1 MVIYRKIFFNQNG
14 GKRMK
19 EYQWA
24 VIALVLFL
32 LTVSVSAAFI
42 DQIPAVTLDFSAFID
57 QIPA

>member
-1 MVIYRKIFFNQNG
+1 
-14 GKRMK
+14 MK